1 MNSLKEDI
9 KFGALIEKIA
19 IDKLQKHFN
28 ETITQYSDKFSKY
41 DAFSDTAKYEVK
53 SRRNSFNTYPTTLI
67 TLKKVDNVE
76 GLLRFVFL
84 FTDCMAYIEY
94 NKELFDTFEKSP
106 IIYRRVGGNPSAVM
120 HILIPINHLI
130 KIN

>member
-9 KFGALIEKIA
+9 KFGAFNEKIA

-67 TLKKVDNVE
+67 TLKKGDNVE

-94 NKELFDTFEKSP
+94 NRDTMF
-106 IIYRRVGGNPSAVM
+106 
-120 HILIPINHLI
+120 L
-130 KIN
+130 